1 MKRIVIIAAAAA
13 LLAGCG
19 TLKGQFVNE
28 VSCADESK
36 RMTFTSWWFEWL
48 GISARVA
55 NGAQH
60 CAPSSPGSCV
70 RASARGRS
78 GRCWS

>member
-1 MKRIVIIAAAAA
+1 MNRTLLIAATAV

-28 VSCADESK
+28 VSCDDESK

-60 CAPSSPGSCV
+60 CGATPVILQVAPKG
-70 RASARGRS
+70 AGA
-78 GRCWS
+78 

>member
-1 MKRIVIIAAAAA
+1 MKLCLLLLIAA
-13 LLAGCG
+13 LLAGCA
-19 TLKGQFVNE
+19 LKGQFVNE
-28 VSCADESK
+28 VSCDDESK

-60 CAPSSPGSCV
+60 CGAQPVILQVIPGPK
-70 RASARGRS
+70 AGI
-78 GRCWS
+78 

>member
-1 MKRIVIIAAAAA
+1 MKRITIIAAAA

-28 VSCADESK
+28 VSCDDESK

-60 CAPSSPGSCV
+60 CGATPVLLQITPQPQGKPG
-70 RASARGRS
+70 A
-78 GRCWS
+78 

>member
-1 MKRIVIIAAAAA
+1 MKRIVTIIAAAAV
-13 LLAGCG
+13 LAGCG

-28 VSCADESK
+28 VSCDDAQ

-55 NGAQH
+55 NGAPR
-60 CAPSSPGSCV
+60 CAEK
-70 RASARGRS
+70 AK
-78 GRCWS
+78 